1 MSLQIATSRHM
12 GDIRGWC
19 TRGDTWVG
27 RFCRSSGCLC
37 EKPYPASVHSRLWL
51 AYTLMIKICTAS
63 SWFCRLCGIS
73 NSQSSLNTGISCAL
87 SSTLFCFKKR
97 AVSLGCSCLMS
108 QLHPLEVTLIKMA
121 ALPHCLWNNE
131 IKPLHS
137 KVYFV
142 LPCSFSCFVFKANLV
157 KWTILFCFLIISI
170 GICSCLIIMTKPV

>member
-1 MSLQIATSRHM
+1 MLPH
-12 GDIRGWC
+12 
-19 TRGDTWVG
+19 DTWEISGVGAREGTLGLEDFVG
-27 RFCRSSGCLC
+27 RLDVSMRKHILLL
-37 EKPYPASVHSRLWL
+37 HSRLWL
-51 AYTLMIKICTAS
+51 AYTLMIKIRTAS

-121 ALPHCLWNNE
+121 ALPHCLCNNE

-137 KVYFV
+137 KVSFV

-157 KWTILFCFLIISI
+157 KWTVLFCFLITSI
-170 GICSCLIIMTKPV
+170 GICNCLIIMTKPM